1 MTKIILSSFKAIETV
16 YKGYRFR
23 SRLEA
28 RWAVFFDA
36 VGIEWLYEPEGFEK
50 RIGGD
55 NFARYLPDFYLPESG
70 TWVEVKGSLSSN
82 DAEKLGEI
90 LDWGSPLTWF
100 DDSWCTS
107 LERTYAF
114 ADSRK
119 AIGKYPFFE
128 IFSPGLLILGEIP
141 LTEHGFV
148 MHKMITHHRG
158 LYSGFAMFEGKKLK
172 KLDQT
177 DSLWLQRFSG
187 IEEIREEWFDP
198 SCESTEQLQ
207 KHFSPE
213 SHFIKT
219 ALAHPL
225 LMDAY
230 VAARSARFEHGQQGA
245 HL

>member
-1 MTKIILSSFKAIETV
+1 MTEMILSSFKAIETV

-28 RWAVFFDA
+28 RWAVFFDEL
-36 VGIEWLYEPEGFEK
+36 GIEWLYEPEGFSK
-50 RIGGD
+50 PSDGD
-55 NFARYLPDFYLPESG
+55 TFVRYLPDFYLPEFG

-107 LERTYAF
+107 LERTNAF
-114 ADSRK
+114 ADFRK
-119 AIGKYPFFE
+119 AIGKEPSYGKFA
-128 IFSPGLLILGEIP
+128 PGLLILGEIP
-141 LTEHGFV
+141 LAGHGLV
-148 MHKMITHHRG
+148 IHKMITHHRG
-158 LYSGFAMFEGKKLK
+158 LYSGFAMFDGKKLK

-177 DSLWLQRFSG
+177 DRLWLRRFSG
-187 IEEIREEWFDP
+187 KKEIHEDWFDP

-213 SHFIKT
+213 THYIKT

-230 VAARSARFEHGQQGA
+230 EAARSARFEYGESGGKI
-245 HL
+245 